1 MLTVAEA
8 LKQIQE
14 SLSPIAPE
22 SVPIT
27 EAHQRICRQELR
39 ARENSPLFDNSAMDG
54 YALKAED
61 TLSASKTAPV
71 SLKIIDKIPAGTIA
85 SSELSAGEACRIL
98 TGAPTPKGANAVI
111 MQEDTE
117 VQGDIVAIHREVA
130 CKENVRFAGEDI
142 TTDEI
147 LYESGDVLDA
157 GAIGVLAAQG
167 FTEILVGPKPKVAV
181 IPTGD
186 EIVELGQKLEP
197 GQIRN
202 SNAHMLAAQIE
213 RSGANATQGAIACD
227 TLDALR
233 QTLNESAKGSDLI
246 ITCGGVSVGEFDLV
260 RNIVESEGQKVF
272 WKVAVKPGK
281 PLLFGYF
288 RDTPLIGLPGNPVSA
303 FVCFE
308 LFVRPAIEKLMGEKQ
323 NQNQFC
329 SATLTQSVKPNKKRT
344 EYLRGVYQ
352 IKNGEA
358 CVEPHLKQGSGHLR
372 SITHINTLIEIPPG
386 NEVLQTGTRVK
397 IIILKN

>member
-85 SSELSAGEACRIL
+85 SSELSAGEACRIF

-213 RSGANATQGAIACD
+213 RSGANATQGAIA
-227 TLDALR
+227 
-233 QTLNESAKGSDLI
+233 
-246 ITCGGVSVGEFDLV
+246 
-260 RNIVESEGQKVF
+260 
-272 WKVAVKPGK
+272 
-281 PLLFGYF
+281 
-288 RDTPLIGLPGNPVSA
+288 
-303 FVCFE
+303 
-308 LFVRPAIEKLMGEKQ
+308 
-323 NQNQFC
+323 
-329 SATLTQSVKPNKKRT
+329 
-344 EYLRGVYQ
+344 
-352 IKNGEA
+352 
-358 CVEPHLKQGSGHLR
+358 
-372 SITHINTLIEIPPG
+372 
-386 NEVLQTGTRVK
+386 
-397 IIILKN
+397 